1 MDNKEYEI
9 RRDFTDGEEVLF
21 SLSSEDRETVESAIA
36 LLKREPWPKQF
47 SAKPLGQKTVKIT
60 VPLENDEITV
70 LYEVDV
76 YKSTVDVIKIKRR
89 GLFKKAG
96 EWLAGLTKFEP

>member
-1 MDNKEYEI
+1 MDNKQYEI

-47 SAKPLGQKTVKIT
+47 SAKPLGQKTVKIM
-60 VPLENDEITV
+60 VPLEDDEITV